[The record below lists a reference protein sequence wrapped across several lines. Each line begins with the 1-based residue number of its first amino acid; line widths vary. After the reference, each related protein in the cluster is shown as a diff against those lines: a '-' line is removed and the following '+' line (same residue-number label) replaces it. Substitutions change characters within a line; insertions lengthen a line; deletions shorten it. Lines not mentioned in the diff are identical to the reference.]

1 MQKKGLFINYANP
14 LGVLV
19 LMGNAISQY
28 ETVTYTGEG
37 LSINY
42 VNPLGRGLVLTGN
55 AIYAGKGLSINYVTL
70 L

>member
-1 MQKKGLFINYANP
+1 
-14 LGVLV
+14 
-19 LMGNAISQY
+19 MGNAIYQY

-42 VNPLGRGLVLTGN
+42 VNPLGMGRGGLVLTGN